1 MSSEHQT
8 LLTFI
13 LLPFFAAAFAFV
25 FPNISSRLVTLCS
38 AFLTFFAHKLFE
50 TQSLCSV
57 VGGYP
62 RILGIEL
69 CYEESLFLPLL
80 STQLIFLLFSFSKLP
95 SQASAV
101 SAIMLGAFNGVL
113 LTNDAFNLFVW
124 FEVILICSFVL
135 PVFFK
140 ECNFKNL
147 LKFMVLNMLGS
158 FFLLSGV
165 ALVYKQTGYLNLT
178 KIKKVVGQ
186 LGPSALDQAYI
197 FFIISFGLKAGLI
210 PFHNWLGCSYHGF
223 DKRLLPLFYA
233 LLSKIGVVAMVRVLG
248 VIDSPTPLVLYIIS
262 ILSFVSILVGAALA
276 YFENNLARSLAFLTI
291 SKSGLLFTL
300 GLSFSA
306 TLLYMYLAFDML
318 GTFLFSALLLKNF
331 EITKVDKP
339 ALTFDIAELFTFYF
353 LAFTL
358 LGFPVSAIFLITFI
372 GFSQTEFTWLLIVTL
387 MAFKLGFLAFVFKL
401 IAKFSSQP
409 GIRKASCLEF
419 AVAVFLCCYLSF
431 CVLRRMSF

>member
-1 MSSEHQT
+1 MSFEHKS
-8 LLTFI
+8 LMTFI
-13 LLPFFAAAFAFV
+13 LLPFFTSVFAFV
-25 FPNISSRLVTLCS
+25 SSSISGRLVTLCF
-38 AFLTFFAHKLFE
+38 AFLTFFTLDFFD
-50 TQSLCSV
+50 TQGFCSV

-62 RILGIEL
+62 KILGIEL

-80 STQLIFLLFSFSKLP
+80 STQLIFLLFSFFRVP
-95 SQASAV
+95 SQVSAV
-101 SAIMLGAFNGVL
+101 SAVMLGAFNGVL

-135 PVFFK
+135 PVFFR
-140 ECNFKNL
+140 ECAFKNL
-147 LKFMVLNMLGS
+147 LKFLVLNILGS

-178 KIKKVVGQ
+178 KIREVASY
-186 LGPSALDQAYI
+186 LGPFALDQAYI

-233 LLSKIGVVAMVRVLG
+233 VLSKIGVVAMVRVLG
-248 VIDSPTPLVLYIIS
+248 VVDSPTPLVLYIIS
-262 ILSFVSILVGAALA
+262 ILSFISILVGAALA

-291 SKSGLLFTL
+291 SKSGLLFIL
-300 GLSFSA
+300 ALSFPSK
-306 TLLYMYLAFDML
+306 LLYMYLAFDML
-318 GTFLFSALLLKNF
+318 GTFLFSGLLLKNF
-331 EITKVDKP
+331 QTAKADKP
-339 ALTFDIAELFTFYF
+339 ALTFDVAELFTFYF

-358 LGFPVSAIFLITFI
+358 LGFPVSAIFLIMFV
-372 GFSQTEFTWLLIVTL
+372 GFSQTEFTWLLIVSL
-387 MAFKLGFLAFVFKL
+387 IAFKLGFLAFVFKL

-431 CVLRRMSF
+431 CVIKKMAL